1 MVRSTFAGFSTAL
14 SALQA
19 NQKRLDIVGQN
30 LSNMNTP
37 GYTRQELKTSSLNYT
52 SPVSKYMNGTEII
65 VGFGVHMDKVAQIR
79 DPYLDIQYRDQMQ
92 KSGYTDGLQ
101 TALDRLA
108 KVFDE
113 SNITGIK
120 GAFDDIYSHLINM
133 QDVSKVND
141 AIYETELRTRI
152 KALTN
157 LLNEADR
164 QITES
169 ERQEYMTL
177 DGRDSSENGSVE
189 QVNDILQ
196 RVGNLNRQIKQN
208 QILGQQSLE
217 LMDERN
223 LLLDELAS
231 YIPIEVS
238 YYKDRD
244 HDGVDANGNENPSET
259 YHLDSNGNPMFKK
272 DWPDDLR
279 VEMLYTDENGVTQR
293 MTLIEGTEGSG
304 HDNYGELKLET
315 TNDSTKGETPY
326 PEKFTLTFTG
336 SKENLIDNAQETLT
350 LSFNKKPDQNGTMA
364 GGIMGSVNG
373 GTAVEMAGLPGGSI
387 QASLDM
393 LWQKGIPAGTSYTG
407 ADGNTVISTNKH
419 NEWQGYEYYRDQLN
433 TLARGFA
440 DVMNEIN
447 ISGTTSDPTATP
459 PNRDWFL
466 LANTSDKNNS
476 VSTGITA
483 ANIGLNNAWVSGAVH
498 VSMAGENQND
508 TILHMMEAMVTTYPY
523 SNKTAGTDAMGT
535 ANPDLK
541 NNTFADF
548 MNNVSTT
555 LATDSYTNSY
565 NLKNNVTVLNAI
577 ESSRDAVS
585 GVSMDEEASN
595 MMMFQSAYNAASRLM
610 TALDEVLN
618 TLISSTGVCGR

>member
-238 YYKDRD
+238 YYKDLD
-244 HDGVDANGNENPSET
+244 HDGIDNTDPTKENLSET

-279 VEMLYTDENGVTQR
+279 VEMLYTDENGVTQKL
-293 MTLIEGTEGSG
+293 TLIEGTEGSG
-304 HDNYGELKLET
+304 HDNYGEVKLDPIVE
-315 TNDSTKGETPY
+315 GEQPY
-326 PEKFTLTFTG
+326 PHNFTITFTG
-336 SKENLIDNAQETLT
+336 SKANLADANNQQERLT
-350 LSFNKKPDQNGTMA
+350 LSYNDTKNG
-364 GGIMGSVNG
+364 GGIKGSTDG
-373 GTAVEMAGLPGGSI
+373 GNTYVEMPGLSVGSIPAGSI
-387 QASLDM
+387 QASLNM
-393 LWQKGIPAGTSYTG
+393 LWQRGVPYEPGDANANPPIAP
-407 ADGNTVISTNKH
+407 TN
-419 NEWQGYEYYRDQLN
+419 NYNNWNGYEYYRDQLN
-433 TLARGFA
+433 TLAAGFA
-440 DVMNEIN
+440 DVFNNIN
-447 ISGTTSDPTATP
+447 ISGTSPKDDT
-459 PNRDWFL
+459 WYL
-466 LANTSDKNNS
+466 LANKEDNKNA
-476 VSTGITA
+476 GITA
-483 ANIGLNNAWVSGAVH
+483 ANIGLNSNWVSGAVH

-508 TILHMMEAMVTTYPY
+508 TVLHMMEAMVTTYPF
-523 SNKTAGTDAMGT
+523 SKKADGSAPTQGTAAMGT
-535 ANPDLK
+535 ANPNLK

>member
-19 NQKRLDIVGQN
+19 NQKRLDIIGQN

-92 KSGYTDGLQ
+92 KSGYTDSIQ

-113 SNITGIK
+113 SNITGINN
-120 GAFDDIYSHLINM
+120 AFNDIRDALINM
-133 QDVSKVND
+133 QDVANVND
-141 AIYETELRTRI
+141 PIFETELRNRM

-157 LLNEADR
+157 LLNDADR

-169 ERQEYMTL
+169 ERQEFIKL
-177 DGRDSSENGSVE
+177 DGKSTSENGAV
-189 QVNDILQ
+189 QRVNDILQ
-196 RVGNLNRQIKQN
+196 QVGNLNRQIKQN

-231 YIPIEVS
+231 YIPIEVT
-238 YYKDRD
+238 YYKDQD
-244 HDGVDANGNENPSET
+244 HDGVDANGGEALSEI
-259 YHLDSNGNPMFKK
+259 YHLDSNNQPMFKK
-272 DWPDDLR
+272 EWPDDLR
-279 VEMLYTDENGVTQR
+279 VEMLYTDENGNTQR
-293 MTLIEGTEGSG
+293 LTLVEGTEGKG
-304 HDNYGELKLET
+304 HDNYGELTLTK
-315 TNDSTKGETPY
+315 TNAANETPY

-336 SKENLIDNAQETLT
+336 SSENLIDGKQEELT
-350 LSFNKKPDQNGTMA
+350 LQYNTNGTS
-364 GGIMGSVNG
+364 GGVTGSDNNG
-373 GTAVEMAGLPGGSI
+373 NANIAGLTGGSI

-393 LWQKGIPAGTSYTG
+393 LWQRGIPYDQAAGT
-407 ADGNTVISTNKH
+407 NK
-419 NEWQGYEYYRDQLN
+419 NSEVRGYEYYRDQLDL
-433 TLARGFA
+433 LAQGFA
-440 DVMNEIN
+440 DVMNQIN
-447 ISGTTSDPTATP
+447 ISNTNPKDE
-459 PNRDWFL
+459 NWFL
-466 LANTSDKNNS
+466 LANKTDNS
-476 VSTGITA
+476 KDNITA
-483 ANIGLNNAWVSGAVH
+483 GNIGINPGWVSGAVH
-498 VSMAGENQND
+498 ISMAGKDPND
-508 TILHMMEAMVTTYPY
+508 TILYMIEAMATTYPY
-523 SNKTAGTDAMGT
+523 TTDPNNPPLGTTEGTIAMNG

-541 NNTFADF
+541 DNTFADF
-548 MNNVSTT
+548 MNHISTT
-555 LATDSYTNSY
+555 LATDSYSNSY

-577 ESSRDAVS
+577 ESARDSIS

-618 TLISSTGVCGR
+618 TLINSTGVCGR

>member
-52 SPVSKYMNGTEII
+52 SPVSKYMNGSEII
-65 VGFGVHMDKVAQIR
+65 VGFGVHMDKVTQIR

-92 KSGYTDGLQ
+92 KSGYTDGIQ
-101 TALDRLA
+101 TSLDRLA
-108 KVFDE
+108 KVLDE
-113 SNITGIK
+113 SNIDGINS
-120 GAFDDIYSHLINM
+120 AFNDILDHLFNM
-133 QDVSKVND
+133 QDPSKVND

-164 QITES
+164 QITEA
-169 ERQEYMTL
+169 ERQEYMQL
-177 DGRDSSENGSVE
+177 DGRNSSENGSVE
-189 QVNDILQ
+189 QVNDILM

-223 LLLDELAS
+223 LLLDELSS
-231 YIPIEVS
+231 YIPIEVT
-238 YYKDRD
+238 YYKDQD
-244 HDGVDANGNENPSET
+244 HDGVDNTDATKEDLGET
-259 YHLDSNGNPMFKK
+259 YHLDSNGNPMYKK
-272 DWPDDLR
+272 EWPDDLR
-279 VEMLYTDENGVTQR
+279 VEMLYTDANGKTQR
-293 MTLIEGTEGSG
+293 LTLVEGTEGSG
-304 HDNYGELKLET
+304 HDNYGELTLT
-315 TNDSTKGETPY
+315 PTNDATKGETPY

-336 SKENLIDNAQETLT
+336 SKENLIDGKQETLT
-350 LSFNKKPDQNGTMA
+350 LQYNATNNA
-364 GGIMGSVNG
+364 GGIKGSIDG
-373 GTAVEMAGLPGGSI
+373 GTAVEMPGLTGGSI

-393 LWQKGIPAGTSYTG
+393 LWQKGVPAGTPYTDAAG
-407 ADGNTVISTNKH
+407 ATVTSNNKH
-419 NEWQGYEYYRDQLN
+419 NDWRGYEYYRDQLN

-440 DVMNEIN
+440 DVMNKIN
-447 ISGTTSDPTATP
+447 ISGTSTDPTKT
-459 PNRDWFL
+459 DDTWYL
-466 LANTSDKNNS
+466 LANKTNNTSA
-476 VSTGITA
+476 GITA
-483 ANIGLNNAWVSGAVH
+483 GNIGINSNWVSGAIH
-498 VSMAGENQND
+498 VSMAGKDPND
-508 TILHMMEAMVTTYPY
+508 TILYMIEAMKTTYPY
-523 SNKTAGTDAMGT
+523 DTTTLTEGTTAMNG
-535 ANPDLK
+535 ANPNLK

-577 ESSRDAVS
+577 ENSRDSIS

-618 TLISSTGVCGR
+618 TLINSTGVCGR